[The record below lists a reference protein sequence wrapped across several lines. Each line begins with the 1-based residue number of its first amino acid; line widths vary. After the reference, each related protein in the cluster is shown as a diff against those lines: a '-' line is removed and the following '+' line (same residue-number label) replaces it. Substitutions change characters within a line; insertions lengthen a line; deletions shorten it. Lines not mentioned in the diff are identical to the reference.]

1 MFDAAGEHTYN
12 FNIFVPPEQIF
23 HCIHKR
29 SKSASLTNCYVRT
42 TKEPDNFMS
51 TNVKIR
57 AMAVVLA
64 LTLAA
69 SSRLLAQGAAA
80 NTANAPAGNK
90 VAIVNIQD
98 AIANTNEGKKELDA
112 LQQKFS
118 PKQAELKT
126 QNDEVENLKKQ
137 LQAQGDKLS
146 DDERNNRV
154 KSIEVKQKSLQRNFE
169 DAQNEFQQAEQE
181 VVNRLGKKMLEVLEK
196 YAKTNG
202 YAMVLDVSNPQTPV
216 LYASPGANITK
227 ELVEAY
233 NAEVPVAG
241 GASKPAATNTS
252 PRPATGATRPPAGS
266 APTPKKP

>member
-1 MFDAAGEHTYN
+1 
-12 FNIFVPPEQIF
+12 
-23 HCIHKR
+23 
-29 SKSASLTNCYVRT
+29 
-42 TKEPDNFMS
+42 MS
-51 TNVKIR
+51 TNLKIR
-57 AMAVVLA
+57 ATALVLA
-64 LTLAA
+64 LTLAT
-69 SSRLLAQGAAA
+69 SGRLLAQGAAGA
-80 NTANAPAGNK
+80 SAGTK
-90 VAIVNIQD
+90 VAIVNIQE

-154 KSIEVKQKSLQRNFE
+154 KAIEVKQKSLQRNFE

-196 YAKTNG
+196 YAKANG
-202 YAMVLDVSNPQTPV
+202 YAMILDVSNPQTPV

-233 NAEVPVAG
+233 NAESPVSAP
-241 GASKPAATNTS
+241 AATKPAATNTT
-252 PRPATGATRPPAGS
+252 PRPATRPAAGS
-266 APTPKKP
+266 APTPKKQ

>member
-1 MFDAAGEHTYN
+1 MLKKLNQG
-12 FNIFVPPEQIF
+12 
-23 HCIHKR
+23 
-29 SKSASLTNCYVRT
+29 
-42 TKEPDNFMS
+42 
-51 TNVKIR
+51 
-57 AMAVVLA
+57 AMISVLA

-69 SSRLLAQGAAA
+69 SGTLLAQGAS
-80 NTANAPAGNK
+80 APAGNK

-112 LQQKFS
+112 LQQRFS

-126 QNDEVENLKKQ
+126 QNDEVEGLKKK
-137 LQAQGDKLS
+137 LQTDSDKLN
-146 DDERNNRV
+146 DDARNTRV
-154 KSIEVKQKSLQRNFE
+154 KEIEVKQKSLQRNFE

-202 YAMVLDVSNPQTPV
+202 YSMVLDVSNPQTPV

-241 GASKPAATNTS
+241 GAAKPAANTT
-252 PRPATGATRPPAGS
+252 PRPAGATRPPAGGTT
-266 APTPKKP
+266 TPKKPQ